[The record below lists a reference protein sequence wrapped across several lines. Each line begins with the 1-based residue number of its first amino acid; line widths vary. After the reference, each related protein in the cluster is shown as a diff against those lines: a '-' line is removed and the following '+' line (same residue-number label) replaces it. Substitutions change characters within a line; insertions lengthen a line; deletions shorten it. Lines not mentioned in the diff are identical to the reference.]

1 MKKLTSLIIAS
12 MLVLSLAG
20 CGAKTASQTG
30 KNIIENAAEEGRN
43 FEVQLDERTEKTH
56 YEYGED
62 DLSLVDTN
70 SGSKITLGMSEA
82 DVEKVTGSAEQ
93 NDGDYRVYDGVV
105 VRYKDNAAV
114 SFIVASGQFKDG
126 KETRYKTTRGV
137 GIGTSAED
145 FKKAYGDSYTQG
157 EEETA
162 ADGEVSKSASRA
174 VRYFEKDGKKINFLG
189 TALSDEQKAAD
200 TTNYYMQDFMFSN
213 ETGNI
218 ATIRISLMSA
228 ATGGM

>member
-1 MKKLTSLIIAS
+1 MKKLTATILALTL
-12 MLVLSLAG
+12 MLSLAA
-20 CGAKTASQTG
+20 CGKKTVSQMG
-30 KNIIENAAEEGRN
+30 ENIVQNVTEEGRKYD
-43 FEVQLDERTEKTH
+43 VQLDERTEGTH

-70 SGSKITLGMSEA
+70 SGNKITLGMSEA

-93 NDGDYRVYDGVV
+93 KDGDYRVYDGVV
-105 VRYKDNAAV
+105 VRYTDNAAV

-157 EEETA
+157 GEETT

-174 VRYFEKDGKKINFLG
+174 VRYFKKDGKKINFLG
-189 TALSDEQKAAD
+189 TALSDEQKAED

-218 ATIRISLMSA
+218 ATMRISLMSA

>member
-1 MKKLTSLIIAS
+1 MKKLKSVILAS
-12 MLVLSLAG
+12 TLVLLLAG
-20 CGAKTASQTG
+20 CGAKTASQAG
-30 KNIIENAAEEGRN
+30 KNIVEKATEEGRKYD
-43 FEVQLDERTEKTH
+43 VQLDERTEKTH

-70 SGSKITLGMSEA
+70 SGNKITLGMSEQ
-82 DVEKVTGSAEQ
+82 DVEKITGSAEQ
-93 NDGDYRVYDGVV
+93 KDGDYRVYDGVV
-105 VRYKDNAAV
+105 VKYQDNAAV

-157 EEETA
+157 EEETTA
-162 ADGEVSKSASRA
+162 NGEVSKSASKA
-174 VRYFEKDGKKINFLG
+174 VRYFEKKDKKINFLG
-189 TALSDEQKAAD
+189 TTLSDEQKAAD
-200 TTNYYMQDFMFSN
+200 TTHYYMQDFMFSN
-213 ETGNI
+213 ETGNV
-218 ATIRISLMSA
+218 ATMRISLMSA